1 MPDTLQRYRVALM
14 QNLTGKL
21 LIAMPGMQDPHFCN
35 SVVFLWEHSPQRT
48 LGVIVNK
55 PAPEVRPE
63 ELFDQLGIER
73 SASADALSIHYGGP
87 VESGRGF
94 VLHSRDYSRNTST
107 LPVTEAVG
115 MTATLDILQDIAEDR
130 GPSQAILAL
139 GCAGWGP
146 GQLEDEIQANGWL
159 TTDADSDIVFHDDD
173 SFKWS
178 LALKSLGVDAIAL
191 SSAAGHA

>member
-1 MPDTLQRYRVALM
+1 M

-21 LIAMPGMQDPHFCN
+21 LIAMPGMLDPSFSN

-48 LGVIVNK
+48 LGLIVNK
-55 PAPEVRPE
+55 PAPEIEPK
-63 ELFDQLGIER
+63 ELFDQLGIEL
-73 SASADALSIHYGGP
+73 SASAEALHIHYGGP
-87 VESGRGF
+87 VETGRGF
-94 VLHSRDYSRNTST
+94 VLHSRDYARNTST
-107 LPVTEAVG
+107 LPVTEGVG

-159 TTDADSDIVFHDDD
+159 TADAESEIVFNADDGV
-173 SFKWS
+173 KWS
-178 LALKSLGVDAIAL
+178 LALKSLGVDALAL